1 MLKITN
7 LLNNKWNR
15 TIYWF
20 HDASVKTN
28 IRWLVVLS
36 IRAYDKLIWRLSDDW
51 QLVDGMTLKEYKLRR
66 ELELAYHQIQYYAN
80 YANDLQWQIIES
92 LEEENLEAET
102 KELLTV

>member
-1 MLKITN
+1 MFKIIN
-7 LLNNKWNR
+7 YLNNLWNR

-20 HDASVKTN
+20 HDASVRVN

-36 IRAYDKLIWRLSDDW
+36 IWAYDRLIWQLSDEY
-51 QLVDGMTLKEYKLRR
+51 QLVDGMTLKEYKLQR

-80 YANDLQWQIIES
+80 YANDLQWQIIEN
-92 LEEENLEAET
+92 LPEEEESLET

>member
-7 LLNNKWNR
+7 RLNNKWNR
-15 TIYWF
+15 IIYWF
-20 HDASVKTN
+20 HDASVRTN

-36 IRAYDKLIWRLSDDW
+36 IWAYDKLIWRLSDDW

-92 LEEENLEAET
+92 SEEENLEAET

>member
-1 MLKITN
+1 MLKIIN
-7 LLNNKWNR
+7 YLNNKWNR

-20 HDASVKTN
+20 HDASVRTN

-36 IRAYDKLIWRLSDDW
+36 IWAYDKLIWRLSDDW

-92 LEEENLEAET
+92 SEEENLETET

>member
-1 MLKITN
+1 MLKIIN
-7 LLNNKWNR
+7 YLNNLWNR

-20 HDASVKTN
+20 HDASVRVN

-36 IRAYDKLIWRLSDDW
+36 IWAYDRLIWQLSDEY
-51 QLVDGMTLKEYKLRR
+51 QLVDGMTLKEYKLQR

-80 YANDLQWQIIES
+80 YANDLQWQIIEN
-92 LEEENLEAET
+92 LPEEEESLET